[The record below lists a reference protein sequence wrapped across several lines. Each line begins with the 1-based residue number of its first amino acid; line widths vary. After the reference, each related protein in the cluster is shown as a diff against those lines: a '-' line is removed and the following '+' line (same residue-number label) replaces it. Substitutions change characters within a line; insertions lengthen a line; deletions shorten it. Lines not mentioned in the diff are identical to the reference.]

1 MQSVWRLSSLTDV
14 EDTSARRR
22 KSLLPP
28 EATVLI
34 VGHST
39 VVKTALGD
47 TLHRLARKVGSPPP
61 PPPPAAPCR
70 SPRQGCGIVAS
81 QL

>member
-61 PPPPAAPCR
+61 PPPLPLPAAPR
-70 SPRQGCGIVAS
+70 GRGAA
-81 QL
+81 